1 MGKTKELYE
10 EVMLNQLFNYSNG
23 DEDYQYDLYK
33 QRKMDEYNQEL
44 MERGAYEE
52 QLSDKY

>member
-10 EVMLNQLFNYSNG
+10 EVMLNQLFNETG

-44 MERGAYEE
+44 MEREAYEE
-52 QLSDKY
+52 MLADKY